1 MTGMSAPERVLEG
14 LAVVVTGGAQ
24 GLGRGYARAAAAAGA
39 QVVIG
44 DIDSERAAEVVASI
58 RGDGGEALAV
68 IGDVQDPSTGE
79 ALVSECVAAFG
90 RIDGLV
96 NNAGVLRPAHPLAQT
111 ADDVDE
117 TLAVNVAGV
126 VHCGHAAMRA
136 MVAAGSGSIVN
147 IVSGSMQ
154 GLHDT
159 ALYGGSKGAVMSL
172 TYGWALELAGT
183 GVRVNAVSPLAH
195 TRMSDSMDI
204 PDEYKGTTPD
214 RIAPAVIY
222 LLGPASRDVS
232 GQILRFDGDRLGL
245 VVPPHVAAVVESPT
259 WDAASIEAAV
269 EGPLADQVSPVG
281 LTAAREPERRAL
293 GA

>member
-1 MTGMSAPERVLEG
+1 MTGMSAPERVLDG

-24 GLGRGYARAAAAAGA
+24 GLGRAYARAAAAAGA
-39 QVVIG
+39 RVVIG
-44 DIDSERAAEVVASI
+44 DIDAERAADVVASI
-58 RGDGGEALAV
+58 RGYGGEALAV
-68 IGDVQDPSTGE
+68 LGPVQEPSTGDS
-79 ALVSECVAAFG
+79 LVAACISAFG

-111 ADDVDE
+111 AGDVDD

-136 MVAAGSGSIVN
+136 MVAAGAGSIVN

-195 TRMSDSMDI
+195 TRMSDAMDI

-214 RIAPAVIY
+214 RIAPAVVH
-222 LLGPASRDVS
+222 LLSPRSVGMT

-245 VVPPHVAAVVESPT
+245 VVPPHVAAVVESPR
-259 WDAASIEAAV
+259 WDAASIAAAMA
-269 EGPLADQVSPVG
+269 GPLADQVAPVG
-281 LTAAREPERRAL
+281 LAAAFEPARRPLDA
-293 GA
+293 